1 MSNRKAIKRGFTLIE
16 ILIVVV
22 ILGILAAIVIPQFTN
37 ASDEAQESQAR
48 TQLQSM
54 RSQVQLYRVKNDVLP
69 GGMADADAVWA
80 ALMSSTDADGDAQTP
95 YIATEPELGG
105 QFEFDI
111 ANNRLIVIGDHDGD
125 SNTAVQDMGW

>member
-1 MSNRKAIKRGFTLIE
+1 MSNRKSIKRGFTLIE

-69 GGMADADAVWA
+69 GGMADADAVWT
-80 ALMSSTDADGDAQTP
+80 ALMSTTDADGDAQTP
-95 YIATEPELGG
+95 YIASEPSLGG
-105 QFEFDI
+105 QYRFAI
-111 ANNRLIVIGDHDGD
+111 SATNRLIVEGDPEGDG
-125 SNTAVQDMGW
+125 TFVDMEW

>member
-1 MSNRKAIKRGFTLIE
+1 MSNRKPARRGFTLIE

-69 GGMADADAVWA
+69 GGMATPDAVWD
-80 ALMSSTDADGDAQTP
+80 ALTSATDASGAAQTP
-95 YIATEPELGG
+95 YIAADPELGG
-105 QFEFDI
+105 QYRFAI
-111 ANNRLIVIGDHDGD
+111 ANNRLIVEGDPDGD
-125 SNTAVQDMGW
+125 GSFADMGW